1 MGKTQTRLLSLLL
14 AAVVL
19 ISCVPRRTSA
29 LSFLEWLFSDSG
41 ETTPD
46 TSAENPERIRFS
58 DMVYTRPD
66 LDEMQ
71 SLLDE
76 ATSRAAKKNAL
87 AILNAVYAF
96 YDAYDWFYTSS
107 ALADIHYSANLNDDY
122 WAEENEFCT
131 ASASQVEQMLTE
143 LNIALAASPCR
154 NRLEDLFFGEG
165 FFDGYDVDGDW
176 TPDEQLVEL
185 LIREAELISQYYTQ
199 SSKTT
204 SFFGSIFPPYKA
216 MAQTLVD
223 LIRVRNA
230 LAAYLGYDSYEA
242 YANDYLYARD
252 YTPEQVAVYLE
263 EVREKLT
270 PLYLE
275 AEFSTSDYREY
286 SEEDTLEY
294 VRKAA
299 QAMGDTVLEAF
310 ELMEAAELYDIT
322 KSSSKYN
329 SSFELYLPSY
339 QVPFIFTNPDGSA
352 FDQLTFA
359 HEFGHFCND
368 YALGGSYVGVD
379 VSEIFSQAME
389 YLSLCYVPA
398 DESLVA
404 TKMVDSL
411 CTYVE
416 QACYARF
423 EQEMYQVE
431 DTELSVQALADL
443 YADTAEAYGLTNYGY
458 FDSLEFVT
466 ITHFYTNPMY
476 VSSYVFSND
485 AAMQIYQL
493 ELDRAGAGLECYLN
507 NLANDEGYFLAFL
520 DSAGLE
526 SPFVDGRVE
535 EAAQTLRQIL
545 GIDGISLDSNP
556 PVFGQIIAQEG
567 DAAA

>member
-1 MGKTQTRLLSLLL
+1 MKKSHVRLLSLLL
-14 AAVVL
+14 AAAML
-19 ISCVPRRTSA
+19 ISCVPLRASA
-29 LSFLEWLFSDSG
+29 LSLLEWLFSDSK
-41 ETTPD
+41 ETSSD
-46 TSAENPERIRFS
+46 TSAEDPELVRFS

-66 LDEMQ
+66 LDELQ

-76 ATSRAAKKNAL
+76 AASRAAKKNAP
-87 AILNAVYAF
+87 AILDAVYAF
-96 YDAYDWFYTSS
+96 YDAYDWFYTNS
-107 ALADIHYSANLNDDY
+107 ALADIHYSADLNDDY

-131 ASASQVEQMLTE
+131 ASASQVDQMLTE
-143 LNIALAASPCR
+143 LNTTLAASPCR
-154 NRLEDLFFGEG
+154 SRLEKLFFGEG
-165 FFDGYDVDGDW
+165 FFDSYDVDGDW

-185 LIREAELISQYYTQ
+185 LNREAELVSQYYTQ
-199 SSKTT
+199 SAKTT
-204 SFFGSIFPPYKA
+204 SLFGSIFPPYKA

-223 LIRVRNA
+223 LIRVRNT

-252 YTPEQVAVYLE
+252 YTPEQVAAYLE

-275 AEFSTSDYREY
+275 AEFGTSDYREY
-286 SEEDTLEY
+286 SEADTLEY
-294 VRKAA
+294 VRRAA
-299 QAMGDTVLEAF
+299 QAMGGTVLEAF
-310 ELMEAAELYDIT
+310 ELMESAELYDIT

-339 QVPFIFTNPDGSA
+339 QVPFIFMNPDGSA

-398 DESLVA
+398 DESLIA

-423 EQEMYQVE
+423 EQEMYRIE
-431 DTELSVQALADL
+431 ETELSVQALADL
-443 YADTAEAYGLTNYGY
+443 YADTAAAYGLTDYGY
-458 FDSLEFVT
+458 FDSMDFVT

-493 ELDRAGAGLECYLN
+493 ELDNAGVGLECYLN
-507 NLANDEGYFLAFL
+507 NLDNAEGYFLAFL
-520 DSAGLE
+520 ESAGLE
-526 SPFVDGRVE
+526 SPFADGRVE
-535 EAAQTLRQIL
+535 EAAQIFRQIL
-545 GIDGISLDSNP
+545 KIGGTFSDSNT
-556 PVFGQIIAQEG
+556 PVFGQIIAQEA

>member
-1 MGKTQTRLLSLLL
+1 MKKSHLRLLSLLL
-14 AAVVL
+14 AAALL
-19 ISCVPRRTSA
+19 ISCVPLRASA
-29 LSFLEWLFSDSG
+29 LSFLEWLFSIGEETVSG
-41 ETTPD
+41 
-46 TSAENPERIRFS
+46 TSTEDPELVRFS
-58 DMVYTRPD
+58 DMAYTRPD

-76 ATSRAAKKNAL
+76 AASRAAKKNAP

-96 YDAYDWFYTSS
+96 YDAYDWFYTNS
-107 ALADIHYSANLNDDY
+107 ALADIHYSADLNDDY

-143 LNIALAASPCR
+143 LNVALAASPCR
-154 NRLEDLFFGEG
+154 SKLEKLFFGEG
-165 FFDGYDVDGDW
+165 FFDGYDTGSDW
-176 TPDEQLVEL
+176 TPDEQLMDL
-185 LIREAELISQYYTQ
+185 LNREAELISQYYTQ
-199 SSKTT
+199 SAKTN
-204 SFFGSIFPPYKA
+204 SLFGSIFPPYKA

-223 LIRVRNA
+223 LIQVRNA

-242 YANDYLYARD
+242 YVNDYLYARD
-252 YTPEQVAVYLE
+252 YTPEQVAAYLE
-263 EVREKLT
+263 EVREHLT

-275 AEFSTSDYREY
+275 AEFGTSDYRDYDE
-286 SEEDTLEY
+286 SDTLEY

-299 QAMGDTVLEAF
+299 QAMGGTVLEAF
-310 ELMEAAELYDIT
+310 ELMEAAELYDIA

-339 QVPFIFTNPDGSA
+339 QVPFIFMNPDGSA

-404 TKMVDSL
+404 AKMVDSL

-423 EQEMYQVE
+423 EQEMYRIE
-431 DTELSVQALADL
+431 ETELSVQALADL
-443 YADTAEAYGLTNYGY
+443 YADTAAAYGLADYGY
-458 FDSLEFVT
+458 FDSMDFVT

-493 ELDRAGAGLECYLN
+493 ELENAGAGLECYLS
-507 NLANDEGYFLAFL
+507 NLTNTEGYFLVFL

-526 SPFVDGRVE
+526 SPFIDGRVE
-535 EAAQTLRQIL
+535 EAAQLFRQIL
-545 GIDGISLDSNP
+545 GIDGTSSGSGA
-556 PVFGQIIAQEG
+556 PVFGQIIAQEA

>member
-1 MGKTQTRLLSLLL
+1 MKKSQVRLLSLLL
-14 AAVVL
+14 AAAML
-19 ISCVPRRTSA
+19 ISCVPQRASA
-29 LSFLEWLFSDSG
+29 LSFLEQLFPDRT
-41 ETTPD
+41 ETAPEA
-46 TSAENPERIRFS
+46 SAEEPEFLRFS
-58 DMVYTRPD
+58 DMAYTRPD
-66 LDEMQ
+66 LDEIQ

-76 ATSRAAKKNAL
+76 AASRAAKKNAP

-96 YDAYDWFYTSS
+96 YDAYDWFYTNS
-107 ALADIHYSANLNDDY
+107 ALADIHYSADLSDDY

-154 NRLEDLFFGEG
+154 SRLEELFFGEG

-185 LIREAELISQYYTQ
+185 LNREAELISQYYTQ
-199 SSKTT
+199 SAKTT
-204 SFFGSIFPPYKA
+204 SLFGSIFPPYKA

-223 LIRVRNA
+223 LIRVRNT

-252 YTPEQVAVYLE
+252 YTPEQVAAYLE
-263 EVREKLT
+263 EVQEKLT

-275 AEFSTSDYREY
+275 ADFSTSDHRQY
-286 SEEDTLEY
+286 SEADTLEY
-294 VRKAA
+294 VRRAA
-299 QAMGDTVLEAF
+299 QAMGGTVLEAF

-404 TKMVDSL
+404 AKMVDSL

-423 EQEMYQVE
+423 EQEMYRI
-431 DTELSVQALADL
+431 DDAELSVQALADL
-443 YADTAEAYGLTNYGY
+443 YADTAAAYGLTGYGY

-485 AAMQIYQL
+485 AAMQIYRL
-493 ELDRAGAGLECYLN
+493 ELDRAGAGLECYLD
-507 NLANDEGYFLAFL
+507 NLANAEGYFLAFL

-526 SPFVDGRVE
+526 SPFADGRVE
-535 EAAQTLRQIL
+535 EAAETFRQIL
-545 GIDGISLDSNP
+545 GIDGISLDSKP
-556 PVFGQIIAQEG
+556 PVFGQIIAQEA

>member
-1 MGKTQTRLLSLLL
+1 MKKSQVRLLSLLL
-14 AAVVL
+14 AAAML
-19 ISCVPRRTSA
+19 ISCVPQRASA
-29 LSFLEWLFSDSG
+29 LSFLERLFSDRT
-41 ETTPD
+41 ETAPD
-46 TSAENPERIRFS
+46 TSAEDPELLRFS

-76 ATSRAAKKNAL
+76 AASRAAKKNAP

-96 YDAYDWFYTSS
+96 YDAYDWFYTNS
-107 ALADIHYSANLNDDY
+107 ALADIHYSADLSDDY

-154 NRLEDLFFGEG
+154 SRLEELFFGEG
-165 FFDGYDVDGDW
+165 FFDGYDVDGNW

-185 LIREAELISQYYTQ
+185 LNREAELISQYYTQ
-199 SSKTT
+199 SAKTT
-204 SFFGSIFPPYKA
+204 SLFGSIFPPYKA

-223 LIRVRNA
+223 LIRVRNT
-230 LAAYLGYDSYEA
+230 LAAYLGYGSYEA

-252 YTPEQVAVYLE
+252 YTPEQVAAYLE
-263 EVREKLT
+263 EVQEKLT

-275 AEFSTSDYREY
+275 ADFSTSDHRQY
-286 SEEDTLEY
+286 SEADTLEY
-294 VRKAA
+294 VRRAA
-299 QAMGDTVLEAF
+299 QAMGGTVLEAF

-404 TKMVDSL
+404 AKMVDSL

-423 EQEMYQVE
+423 EQEMYRI
-431 DTELSVQALADL
+431 DDAELSVQALADL
-443 YADTAEAYGLTNYGY
+443 YADTAAAYGLTDYGY

-493 ELDRAGAGLECYLN
+493 ELDRAGAGLECYLD
-507 NLANDEGYFLAFL
+507 NLDRK
-520 DSAGLE
+520 S
-526 SPFVDGRVE
+526 VV
-535 EAAQTLRQIL
+535 
-545 GIDGISLDSNP
+545 
-556 PVFGQIIAQEG
+556 
-567 DAAA
+567 